1 MENKNKI
8 AQGWNIQDA
17 NGHNAN
23 IQMNDTLTVQ
33 SGNNNLTATVN
44 PNKIVNLTL
53 SDNLNVNS
61 VTSNLYKTGD
71 VNISSSGINAGNKT
85 ISNVKDGLVADGSK
99 EAVNGG
105 QLYNVDKKG

>member
-1 MENKNKI
+1 MVVNCMIQTQKFWKTKIKI

-53 SDNLNVNS
+53 SD
-61 VTSNLYKTGD
+61 KF
-71 VNISSSGINAGNKT
+71 
-85 ISNVKDGLVADGSK
+85 
-99 EAVNGG
+99 
-105 QLYNVDKKG
+105 